1 MPQAHLYFL
10 KYWMKC
16 CLFFV
21 LIMEIRPVSMRK
33 DDLHAKPWNRPGAG
47 FLKQSA
53 QNPARSFSLP
63 EEVIVTTY
71 DGRAF
76 LQATDK
82 KYDLIMV
89 DAYQDIT
96 IPFQMSSVEFF
107 DQVSRHLT
115 DDGAMVVNLNMRSD
129 EPGNINEYL
138 CDTIASVFPEVYTV
152 DVPHSE
158 NRELFAFHD
167 EAQVERLYGFL
178 SHDAQLRNQILTV
191 RDAMKEYEGGD
202 LIFTDDQAPV
212 ELLGMKVIDS
222 MIGSELQYFKD
233 IMEEDGL
240 SGLIRAI
247 LS

>member
-1 MPQAHLYFL
+1 
-10 KYWMKC
+10 MKNWAC
-16 CLFFV
+16 
-21 LIMEIRPVSMRK
+21 
-33 DDLHAKPWNRPGAG
+33 A
-47 FLKQSA
+47 QTSA
-53 QNPARSFSLP
+53 AP
-63 EEVIVTTY
+63 
-71 DGRAF
+71 
-76 LQATDK
+76 
-82 KYDLIMV
+82 
-89 DAYQDIT
+89 
-96 IPFQMSSVEFF
+96 
-107 DQVSRHLT
+107 SR
-115 DDGAMVVNLNMRSD
+115 R
-129 EPGNINEYL
+129 
-138 CDTIASVFPEVYTV
+138 EVYTV

-240 SGLIRAI
+240 SGLIQAI